1 MLYLKITTIPGQS
14 PTLKAQIAAEIT
26 HPARMSAPATI
37 AAWERDE
44 KPAAIEEKW
53 LKTALDGAS
62 GEVFAIAW
70 AVDDGEPRC
79 LSRTGLKAS
88 EAELLREWFELV
100 GKEATRTLYDGSP
113 ADWDVAWC
121 GHSIR
126 DFHLRFLWQRCAV
139 LGIQPPFPI
148 PYNGRPDDARAV
160 DLQFLWGGWDG
171 RISLDALCAALGI
184 QIGDV
189 VPGSE
194 VWDRILA
201 GRIESVAESAKR
213 DIRRMRLV
221 HRRLTFAAAGH
232 EAVQAVA
239 A

>member
-1 MLYLKITTIPGQS
+1 VLYLKLITIPGQS

-26 HPARMSAPATI
+26 HPARMSALATI

-70 AVDDGEPRC
+70 AVDDGAPRC

-100 GKEATRTLYDGSP
+100 AKEAARTLYDGSP

-126 DFHLRFLWQRCAV
+126 DLHLRFLWQRCVV
-139 LGIQPPFPI
+139 LGIKPPFPI
-148 PYNGRPDDARAV
+148 PHGGRPDDARTV

-171 RISLDALCAALGI
+171 RISLDALCAALSLPAGKL
-184 QIGDV
+184 
-189 VPGSE
+189 PGSAI
-194 VWDRILA
+194 WDRIA
-201 GRIESVAESAKR
+201 KGDVEDVAEAAKW
-213 DIRRMRLV
+213 DVERMRLA
-221 HRRLTFAAAGH
+221 HRRLTFSGLAAA
-232 EAVQAVA
+232 AVPEAVA